1 LDESKCLREE
11 WALKTLPR
19 AVILKRFA
27 TDLRVLL
34 RAIDFGIGARKIA
47 LVARLTTVF
56 PVSPALHG
64 RQRRGY
70 NKSSHRFSFCEHS
83 CAMENTPTEKPNVVI
98 VGAGFGGLEAA
109 KKLACENVRVTV
121 IDRTNYHL
129 FQPLLYQV
137 ATAAL
142 SPADIAA
149 PVRAVLSK
157 WKNVEV
163 ILAEVQ
169 SVDVDAKK
177 IKTTDTEIGYD
188 FLILAT
194 GARHSYFG
202 HNEWEKLAPGLK
214 SLEDAIELRRRL
226 LMAFEY
232 AEKVT
237 DEGARKAAMTFVII
251 GGGPTGVEMAGAIAE
266 IARYTLAKDFRH
278 IDPSEARVIL
288 IEGDPRLLAAFP
300 EDLSASALK
309 QLVDLGVEVRTGTRA
324 TNLTEGGVQAG
335 NEFIPCRVK
344 IWAAGNNASFVGKTL
359 GTPVDQVGRVMV
371 NGDLTIPGHPEV
383 QVIGDLANFSHQ
395 TGQPL
400 PGVSPVAMQQGR
412 HAARNIL
419 AMIEGRRPQ
428 HFRYWDKGSMATI
441 GRNKAVAD
449 LNLVHLSG
457 LPAWLVWLFVHII
470 FLVGFRNRLAVLF
483 QWAWAYFTFNK
494 GARLITRNFQAEQR
508 PPA

>member
-1 LDESKCLREE
+1 
-11 WALKTLPR
+11 
-19 AVILKRFA
+19 
-27 TDLRVLL
+27 
-34 RAIDFGIGARKIA
+34 
-47 LVARLTTVF
+47 
-56 PVSPALHG
+56 
-64 RQRRGY
+64 
-70 NKSSHRFSFCEHS
+70 
-83 CAMENTPTEKPNVVI
+83 MENTPEEKPRVVI

-109 KKLACENVRVTV
+109 KKLVGQDVRVTV

-149 PVRAVLSK
+149 PVRAILSK
-157 WKNVEV
+157 CKNMEV

-169 SVDVDAKK
+169 SVDVEAKR
-177 IKTTDTEIGYD
+177 IKTIDLEIPYD

-232 AEKVT
+232 AEKIT
-237 DEGARKAAMTFVII
+237 DEAARRAAMTFVII

-266 IARYTLAKDFRH
+266 IARYTLAKDFRN
-278 IDPSEARVIL
+278 IDPSQARVIL
-288 IEGDPRLLAAFP
+288 IEGEPRLLASFP
-300 EDLSASALK
+300 EDLSASAMK
-309 QLVDLGVEVRTGTRA
+309 QLVDLGVEVRTGVRA
-324 TNLTEGGVQAG
+324 TNLTEAG
-335 NEFIPCRVK
+335 LQVGDEFIPCRVK

-359 GTPVDQVGRVMV
+359 GVPIDRVGRVVV
-371 NGDLTIPGHPEV
+371 NDDLTIPGHPEV
-383 QVIGDLANFSHQ
+383 QVIGDMANFSHQ

-419 AMIEGRRPQ
+419 RMIKNREPQ
-428 HFRYWDKGSMATI
+428 RFRYWNKGSMATI
-441 GRNKAVAD
+441 GRHRAVAD
-449 LNLVHLSG
+449 LNFVHLSG

-470 FLVGFRNRLAVLF
+470 FLVGFRNRLVVLF
-483 QWAWAYFTFNK
+483 QWAWAYFTFNA
-494 GARLITRNFQAEQR
+494 GARLITRNFQSETR

>member
-1 LDESKCLREE
+1 MNSK
-11 WALKTLPR
+11 PH
-19 AVILKRFA
+19 VI
-27 TDLRVLL
+27 
-34 RAIDFGIGARKIA
+34 
-47 LVARLTTVF
+47 
-56 PVSPALHG
+56 
-64 RQRRGY
+64 
-70 NKSSHRFSFCEHS
+70 
-83 CAMENTPTEKPNVVI
+83 I

-109 KKLACENVRVTV
+109 KKLACKDVRVTV

-157 WKNVEV
+157 CSNVEV

-169 SVDVDAKK
+169 SVDIEAKK
-177 IKTTDTEIGYD
+177 VKMVDLEIDYD
-188 FLILAT
+188 YLILAT

-214 SLEDAIELRRRL
+214 SLEDAVELRRRI

-232 AEKVT
+232 AEKTT
-237 DEGARKAAMTFVII
+237 DEAARRAAMNLVII

-266 IARYTLAKDFRH
+266 ISRYTLARDFRH
-278 IDPSEARVIL
+278 IDPSEARVIR
-288 IEGDPRLLAAFP
+288 IEGEPRLLAAYP
-300 EDLSASALK
+300 EDLSARARK
-309 QLVDLGVEVRTGTRA
+309 QLVDLGVEVRTGARA
-324 TNLTEGGVQAG
+324 TNLTDGGVQVNG
-335 NEFIPCRVK
+335 EFIPCRVK

-359 GTPVDQVGRVMV
+359 RAPVDRVGRVIV
-371 NGDLTIPGHPEV
+371 NDDLTIPGHPEV

-400 PGVSPVAMQQGR
+400 PGISPVAMQQGR

-419 AMIEGRRPQ
+419 RMIRGQNPEPF
-428 HFRYWDKGSMATI
+428 HYFDKGTMATI
-441 GRNKAVAD
+441 GRNRAVAD
-449 LNLVHLSG
+449 LKFVHLSG
-457 LPAWLVWLFVHII
+457 LPAWLAWLFVHII
-470 FLVGFRNRLAVLF
+470 FLVGFRNRLLVLI
-483 QWAWAYFTFNK
+483 QWAWAYLTFDK
-494 GARLITRNFQAEQR
+494 GARLITRNFQSEQR

>member
-1 LDESKCLREE
+1 
-11 WALKTLPR
+11 
-19 AVILKRFA
+19 
-27 TDLRVLL
+27 
-34 RAIDFGIGARKIA
+34 
-47 LVARLTTVF
+47 
-56 PVSPALHG
+56 
-64 RQRRGY
+64 
-70 NKSSHRFSFCEHS
+70 
-83 CAMENTPTEKPNVVI
+83 MENTPEEKPRVVI

-109 KKLACENVRVTV
+109 KKLAGQDVRVTV

-149 PVRAVLSK
+149 PVRAILSK
-157 WKNVEV
+157 CKNMEV

-169 SVDVDAKK
+169 SVDVEAKR
-177 IKTTDTEIGYD
+177 IKTIDLEIPYD

-194 GARHSYFG
+194 VARHSYFG

-232 AEKVT
+232 AEKIT
-237 DEGARKAAMTFVII
+237 DEAARRAAMTFVII

-266 IARYTLAKDFRH
+266 IARYTLAKDFCN
-278 IDPSEARVIL
+278 IDPSQARVIL
-288 IEGDPRLLAAFP
+288 IEGEPRLLASFP
-300 EDLSASALK
+300 EDLSASAMK
-309 QLVDLGVEVRTGTRA
+309 QLVDLGVEVRTGVRA
-324 TNLTEGGVQAG
+324 TNLTEAG
-335 NEFIPCRVK
+335 LQVGDEFIPCRVK

-359 GTPVDQVGRVMV
+359 GVPIDRVGRVVV
-371 NGDLTIPGHPEV
+371 NDDLTIPGHPEV
-383 QVIGDLANFSHQ
+383 QVIGDMANFSHQ

-419 AMIEGRRPQ
+419 RMIKNREPRR
-428 HFRYWDKGSMATI
+428 FRYWNKGSMATI
-441 GRNKAVAD
+441 GRHRAVAD
-449 LNLVHLSG
+449 LNFVHLSG

-470 FLVGFRNRLAVLF
+470 FLVGFRNRLVVLF
-483 QWAWAYFTFNK
+483 QWAWAYFTFNA
-494 GARLITRNFQAEQR
+494 GARLITRNFQSETR